1 MAIDVPPGAEV
12 STWWATLQHWQPL
25 TRVTSGSG
33 SWIPSWCCPRSVRTT
48 RPRGGLSSPRVT
60 AHRRQGDSPLAADL
74 DFILEVAEEDIR
86 QLDGLRLFVTGGT
99 GFVGTWLLEALVWS
113 THRRRAGPVM
123 EVLTRDP
130 AVFKARSPHLTGAS
144 CVDLLQGDV
153 CEPIATNGRAD
164 AIFHA
169 ATPASREFNEQSP
182 RLMVDTIVDGM
193 RNVLSVAAAAG
204 QPRLLFTS
212 SGAVYGR
219 QPSEVTHLVEDS
231 MTAPDQ
237 MSVGN
242 AYHEGKRLAEL
253 LGAIAT
259 DEGAADVVT
268 GRLFAFVGPHL
279 PIDAHYAVGNFIRD
293 ALAGGPVVVEGD
305 GSPFRSY
312 QYAADLVV
320 WMLALLV
327 RGEPGRAYN
336 VGSQDAISIADLAE
350 LVARVVGDGVP
361 VDVRGTPVDGQPA
374 QRYVPDCQRAEVELH
389 VCNSVPL
396 AEALERT
403 ATWHRLI
410 S

>member
-1 MAIDVPPGAEV
+1 M
-12 STWWATLQHWQPL
+12 
-25 TRVTSGSG
+25 
-33 SWIPSWCCPRSVRTT
+33 
-48 RPRGGLSSPRVT
+48 
-60 AHRRQGDSPLAADL
+60 
-74 DFILEVAEEDIR
+74 
-86 QLDGLRLFVTGGT
+86 
-99 GFVGTWLLEALVWS
+99 EA
-113 THRRRAGPVM
+113 
-123 EVLTRDP
+123 LTRDP
-130 AVFKARSPHLTGAS
+130 VAFSARSPHLADAT

-182 RLMVDTIVDGM
+182 RLMVDTIVEGM

-204 QPRLLFTS
+204 QPRLFFTS

-231 MTAPDQ
+231 RTAPDQ

-259 DEGAADVVT
+259 DEGAANVVT

-279 PIDAHYAVGNFIRD
+279 PVDAHFAVGNFIRD

-336 VGSQDAISIADLAE
+336 VGSQDAISIADLAD

-361 VDVRGTPVDGQPA
+361 VEVRGTPVDGRPA
-374 QRYVPDCQRAEVELH
+374 ERYVPDCQRAEGELH
-389 VCNSVPL
+389 VRNSVPL
-396 AEALERT
+396 EEALERT
-403 ATWHRLI
+403 ATWHR
-410 S
+410 SVP